1 MKKVFLFIAILFA
14 TSLTFANTNRYAVD
28 ESQIDA
34 LFSQATEVSISGSQ
48 SLLATLPLGV
58 VAPEN
63 TTEIK
68 DAKQP
73 IVAFLLCWFLGGF
86 GIHRHYLGTSQFMW
100 ALYTFTC
107 GGIFGIIPLV
117 DWIMLLIGII
127 ENNIGS
133 YENNTNFIMW

>member
-1 MKKVFLFIAILFA
+1 LFA

-68 DAKQP
+68 GAK
-73 IVAFLLCWFLGGF
+73 
-86 GIHRHYLGTSQFMW
+86 
-100 ALYTFTC
+100 
-107 GGIFGIIPLV
+107 
-117 DWIMLLIGII
+117 
-127 ENNIGS
+127 
-133 YENNTNFIMW
+133 